1 MKITLNLASRTYLN
15 RRALYASYTLI
26 SGVLA
31 LLLVFSIAFHLRNRQ
46 HIQQLRAQLA
56 TLQQEAAV
64 NAESAK
70 ETISPA
76 AREKLLADVRS
87 ANEVLVQD
95 SFRWTTLLG
104 QLEEVVPEAV
114 AISSIQPNYKES
126 SLNLTGMARR
136 VEDLQLLLDNLIT
149 STHFEDVYLLQ
160 QARLKETTPEAA
172 AEAIS
177 FRLVIKGA
185 F

>member
-15 RRALYASYTLI
+15 RRALYASYAAI
-26 SGVLA
+26 GGVLV
-31 LLLVFSIAFHLRNRQ
+31 LLLVLSAALHLKNRQ
-46 HIQQLRAQLA
+46 HIQTLRTELGA
-56 TLQQEAAV
+56 LQQEAAV
-64 NAESAK
+64 NAESGK
-70 ETISPA
+70 EAISPA
-76 AREKLLADVRS
+76 AHEKLLVEVRS
-87 ANEVLVQD
+87 ANEILAQD

-104 QLEEVVPEAV
+104 QLEEVVPESV

-136 VEDLQLLLDNLIT
+136 VEDLQLLLDNCIA
-149 STHFEDVYLLQ
+149 STHFADVYLLQ
-160 QARLKETTPEAA
+160 QASLKETSPEAA

-177 FRLVIKGA
+177 FRLVIRGA